1 MGRSTKCLEDTCLAK
16 MLIFDR
22 LTEQLWKKVK
32 AYEDLFL
39 QIGPELNSAS
49 RTAAQRVLL
58 LVGVV
63 RSRMQCLS
71 AKTP

>member
-1 MGRSTKCLEDTCLAK
+1 
-16 MLIFDR
+16 MLISDR

-58 LVGVV
+58 LVGLVC
-63 RSRMQCLS
+63 SRMPQH
-71 AKTP
+71 